1 MFKIRDI
8 FRLLILVLC
17 GLALGVNVYLLNARN
32 LMHNMLPMPFGYGA
46 AVVLSGSMETT
57 FSAGDLIIVEDT
69 DEYAVRDIVV
79 YQDRNSLV
87 VHRIIEIDDEF
98 VITQGDANNAPD
110 EAIALSSIKG
120 KVLFWMP
127 GVGNF
132 ISFLKTPTGICLTIM
147 LAIALVEIPH
157 FLEIQKDNEER
168 EKIIEEI
175 IKLKKDLE

>member
-1 MFKIRDI
+1 MFKIRDL

-110 EAIALSSIKG
+110 EAIALSSIK
-120 KVLFWMP
+120 M
-127 GVGNF
+127 
-132 ISFLKTPTGICLTIM
+132 
-147 LAIALVEIPH
+147 
-157 FLEIQKDNEER
+157 
-168 EKIIEEI
+168 
-175 IKLKKDLE
+175 